1 MVVTRCLDGT
11 SISSSNESANAEKAA
26 SLFVVELTV
35 NTCSVG
41 GTPEW
46 DKRLGTKAWQPHG
59 TESPMLIIACDNFIV
74 TDGLH
79 GSLPY
84 VMNVMDI
91 C

>member
-1 MVVTRCLDGT
+1 
-11 SISSSNESANAEKAA
+11 
-26 SLFVVELTV
+26 
-35 NTCSVG
+35 
-41 GTPEW
+41 
-46 DKRLGTKAWQPHG
+46 LGTKAWQPHG